1 MLPGG
6 APETSLK
13 EWRYNLQLKAFKP
26 PQQLNLRNMQRK
38 EKKGISTV
46 FVFAVFLVAACM
58 SYIPPPNFFITVLF
72 AILSFDV
79 PAMSFSRDTCLLIL

>member
-6 APETSLK
+6 APETSPK
-13 EWRYNLQLKAFKP
+13 EWRYNLLLKAFKP
-26 PQQLNLRNMQRK
+26 PQQLNLRKMQGK

-58 SYIPPPNFFITVLF
+58 PYIPPPNFFYYRFIRNF
-72 AILSFDV
+72 AL
-79 PAMSFSRDTCLLIL
+79 RCTRNEL